1 MGRTLCLVASGGNL
15 NYAKF
20 SAILAGPT
28 ATASCPP
35 DQVQVELEAP
45 FDWTGVSCD
54 RLGGLTRAVVLVKA
68 PRGYLAC
75 GYFSLASAD
84 KFGEACGL
92 VTGVDCAEDVLG
104 VRLTAVSRRGAEQW
118 ALRLPCRPG

>member
-1 MGRTLCLVASGGNL
+1 M
-15 NYAKF
+15 
-20 SAILAGPT
+20 
-28 ATASCPP
+28 
-35 DQVQVELEAP
+35 
-45 FDWTGVSCD
+45 SCD

-104 VRLTAVSRRGAEQW
+104 VRLTAVSRRGAELGLAVGMLGRE
-118 ALRLPCRPG
+118 ALELLKGGGESAAGVVASGEGAAKAKAPGSKL